1 MEIFD
6 FVFGTKIKNKAK
18 YKSSIIKF
26 FVNLLRAISFLTR
39 GKKTHF
45 LKQPNE
51 EYTKRYAS
59 FQQFYDCSQFF
70 YKYRR
75 RLEVILFLS

>member
-39 GKKTHF
+39 GEKNAF
-45 LKQPNE
+45 
-51 EYTKRYAS
+51 S
-59 FQQFYDCSQFF
+59 
-70 YKYRR
+70 
-75 RLEVILFLS
+75 

>member
-39 GKKTHF
+39 GKKRILLNNRMRNIQRGVLHF
-45 LKQPNE
+45 NNFMTVLN
-51 EYTKRYAS
+51 S
-59 FQQFYDCSQFF
+59 FISIVVD
-70 YKYRR
+70 
-75 RLEVILFLS
+75 